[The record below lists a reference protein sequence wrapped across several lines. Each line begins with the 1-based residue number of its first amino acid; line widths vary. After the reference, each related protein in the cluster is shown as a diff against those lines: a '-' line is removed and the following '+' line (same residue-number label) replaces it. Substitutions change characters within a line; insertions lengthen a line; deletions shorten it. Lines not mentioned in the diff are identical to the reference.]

1 MEFWDAIF
9 ILLGTIIAQI
19 YIKNRDVSAP
29 FMNFVKAH
37 LSLSEKALTKLEEC
51 IMPLLGLVLVLFF
64 VHPQDAMA
72 QITSGIAWNM
82 GISTVLNKFD
92 KNNG

>member
-1 MEFWDAIF
+1 MDFWDAIF

-19 YIKNRDVSAP
+19 YIKDNEVSAP

-37 LSLSEKALTKLEEC
+37 LFLSEGALAKLEEC
-51 IMPLLGLVLVLFF
+51 IMPLLGLVLILFF

-72 QITSGIAWNM
+72 QITSGVAWNM
-82 GISTVLNKFD
+82 GISTVLNKL
-92 KNNG
+92 KKQ

>member
-19 YIKNRDVSAP
+19 YIKNSDLSAP

-37 LSLSEKALTKLEEC
+37 LSLSGNALTKLEEC

-82 GISTVLNKFD
+82 GVSTMLKKFNKS
-92 KNNG
+92 NG